1 MWIVLLWKSS
11 GFPQP
16 YMHETELTTITSL
29 RPLSSDA
36 VVERRSFSISLFI
49 ETPYRNDRLLALLLA
64 TLRNT
69 TRLTIARGI
78 NTPEQLI
85 CTRTIAEWKATPPPI
100 GKVPTVFAIG
110 SLS

>member
-1 MWIVLLWKSS
+1 MSTVSPFTRKWPRVSSLSLRLYSEFTSLRRNTSITISSPTAMWIVLLWKSS

-49 ETPYRNDRLLALLLA
+49 
-64 TLRNT
+64 
-69 TRLTIARGI
+69 ARSFSI
-78 NTPEQLI
+78 
-85 CTRTIAEWKATPPPI
+85 
-100 GKVPTVFAIG
+100 
-110 SLS
+110 